1 MKGKNVVLGVTGG
14 IAAYKTADLCSR
26 LIKAGANVDVVM
38 TKHATAFI
46 QPLTFQTLTGNPV
59 IVEQF
64 ETPVHWELAH
74 ISLSQK
80 ADLFAIVPA
89 TANMIGKMAN
99 GIADDF
105 LSTSYLATTA
115 PVLIAPAMNTKM
127 YGHPALQANL
137 SKLEAMGVEVLPT
150 AEGRLACGDVGK
162 GKLLAVET
170 IFFAMERALK
180 KWDLAG
186 SRLIVTAGAT
196 LAPLDPVRML
206 TNRSTGKMGM
216 EIAYAAVLRGAQVD
230 YIAHRCPD
238 ELKPW
243 VNWIPIETTED
254 MHHSVAAAYPEADGI
269 IMAAAPLDYEA
280 ETIADNKIKK
290 SDKPLQLT
298 FKRTIDIL
306 KSRPDLPG
314 KVAIGFA
321 AESENLIENAKK
333 KCIAKKLDLVVAN
346 DISRKDIGFGSDNN
360 QVTFVYPDHVDPQPL
375 LSKGEVANEILDRFL
390 QLKEQG

>member
-14 IAAYKTADLCSR
+14 IAAYKAADLCSR

-64 ETPVHWELAH
+64 ETPVRWELAH

-89 TANMIGKMAN
+89 TANMIGKIAN

-105 LSTSYLATTA
+105 ISTSYLATTA

-127 YGHPALQANL
+127 YSHPAVQANL
-137 SKLEAMGVEVLPT
+137 SKLESIGVEVLPT

-162 GKLLAVET
+162 GKLLPVET

-186 SRLIVTAGAT
+186 KRLVVTAGAT
-196 LAPLDPVRML
+196 LAPLDPVRVL

-230 YIAHRCPD
+230 FISHHCP
-238 ELKPW
+238 ETLKPW
-243 VNWIPIETTED
+243 VNWIPIETTGD
-254 MHHSVAAAYPEADGI
+254 MHLAVVSAYPSADGI

-280 ETIADNKIKK
+280 ETIAENKIKK
-290 SDKPLQLT
+290 TDKPLEIH
-298 FKRTIDIL
+298 FKRTVDIL
-306 KSRPDLPG
+306 KNRPDLTG
-314 KVAIGFA
+314 KIAIGFA

-333 KCIAKKLDLVVAN
+333 KCVTKKLDMVVAN
-346 DISRKDIGFGSDNN
+346 DISRTDIGFGSDSN
-360 QVTFVYPDHVDPQPL
+360 QVTFVYPDHVEPQPR
-375 LSKGEVANEILDRFL
+375 LSKRDVAHEILNRFL
-390 QLKEQG
+390 QLKEEN